1 MKRLVSA
8 CLVGINCKY
17 DGLHNYNAKV
27 VALGKHDTLIPVCPE
42 QLGGLSSPRSPHEQ
56 KDGKVVTPEGEDH
69 TEHFQRG
76 ARETLKIARL
86 CGATEAVFKQRSPSC
101 GVGQIYDGCFCRKV
115 IKGDGMTTALL
126 RSEGIRVISEEEI
139 SRTL

>member
-8 CLVGINCKY
+8 CLIGINCKY

-56 KDGKVVTPEGEDH
+56 KAGKVVTPEGEDH

-101 GVGQIYDGCFCRKV
+101 GVGQIYDVCFCRKV
-115 IKGDGMTTALL
+115 INGDGVTTGLL

-139 SRTL
+139 S